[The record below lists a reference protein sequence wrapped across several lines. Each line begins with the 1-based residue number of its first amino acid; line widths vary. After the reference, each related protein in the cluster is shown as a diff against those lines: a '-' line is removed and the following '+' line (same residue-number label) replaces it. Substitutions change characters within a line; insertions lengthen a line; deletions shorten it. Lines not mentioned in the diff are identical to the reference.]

1 MNAITQHEMSAMDPD
16 DIGTNTTTG
25 PSFEE
30 IVEARL
36 SRRSLFKGGV
46 GVASTAVFG
55 TMALAACGGGGGDAA
70 PAPVPPAPTPVPPAG
85 VTLSFNPVAKSLA
98 DMVTV
103 PAGYTA
109 SVLYRL
115 GDPIATGVA
124 AYANDGTD
132 VAATYAQRA
141 GDHHDGMEYFGMNAA
156 GQYDRNSS
164 TRGLLVMN
172 HEAITPAYLHPTGQT
187 IVAGARTV
195 ADEVLKEFFAHG
207 VSVIEVNRSAGG
219 AWSYNQASN
228 FNRRVHTLT
237 EIEMAGP
244 AARSSAMITKFSP
257 TGSRTRGT
265 VNNCA
270 HGYTPWYTY
279 LACEE
284 NWAGYFRRVGTAAT
298 PGNPGAT
305 PPVPPTPAT
314 GDNLLRT
321 AKELASFS
329 RYSVGGNGR
338 ELWATVTPDTATDLY
353 GRWRAEVTGAT
364 AADDYRNVANTY
376 GWCVEIDPFNPTS
389 VPKKRTAMGRKA
401 QEGAW
406 LGPVVAGQP
415 LVWYMGDDSQNEYI
429 YKYVSNAVWDPA
441 DATRGLAAGDKY
453 LDDGK
458 LYAARFNADGTGTW
472 LELRL
477 GTNNITA
484 AYAPYSFA
492 DQADVLI
499 NARHAADAAGA
510 TRMDRPEWAGVNP
523 ANGEIYVTLTNNS
536 SRTATN
542 TDPANPRFYDNVA
555 TNGSVTRGNRN
566 GHVIRM
572 AESGG
577 NAGTTMRWDVYL
589 FGARSNAPASANI
602 SQLTANNDFSSPD
615 GLWFSNATPGL
626 LWLQTDDGAYTDVT
640 NCMMLAAVPGR
651 VGDGGARTITNTNTA
666 VTPATTATQGT
677 FVGAAA
683 TDANLRRFLVG
694 PKDCEITGITESPD
708 GTAIFVN
715 IQHPGE
721 GPVTLANFGTNTF
734 TSYWPYSSDA
744 TVVQD
749 TTVPANRRRPRS
761 ATIVITKNGGGKVGV

>member
-1 MNAITQHEMSAMDPD
+1 
-16 DIGTNTTTG
+16 
-25 PSFEE
+25 
-30 IVEARL
+30 
-36 SRRSLFKGGV
+36 
-46 GVASTAVFG
+46 
-55 TMALAACGGGGGDAA
+55 
-70 PAPVPPAPTPVPPAG
+70 
-85 VTLSFNPVAKSLA
+85 
-98 DMVTV
+98 
-103 PAGYTA
+103 
-109 SVLYRL
+109 
-115 GDPIATGVA
+115 
-124 AYANDGTD
+124 
-132 VAATYAQRA
+132 
-141 GDHHDGMEYFGMNAA
+141 
-156 GQYDRNSS
+156 
-164 TRGLLVMN
+164 
-172 HEAITPAYLHPTGQT
+172 
-187 IVAGARTV
+187 
-195 ADEVLKEFFAHG
+195 
-207 VSVIEVNRSAGG
+207 
-219 AWSYNQASN
+219 
-228 FNRRVHTLT
+228 
-237 EIEMAGP
+237 
-244 AARSSAMITKFSP
+244 
-257 TGSRTRGT
+257 

-284 NWAGYFRRVGTAAT
+284 NWAGYFRRVAAT
-298 PGNPGAT
+298 
-305 PPVPPTPAT
+305 
-314 GDNLLRT
+314 DNANRS
-321 AKELASFS
+321 AKELASFG
-329 RYSVGGNGR
+329 RYGVAGNGR

-353 GRWRAEVTGAT
+353 GRWRAEVVGAT

-376 GWCVEIDPFNPTS
+376 GWCVEIDPFNPNS

-441 DATRGLAAGDKY
+441 DATRGSAAGDKY

-472 LELRL
+472 LELRF
-477 GTNNITA
+477 GVNNITA
-484 AYAPYSFA
+484 AYAPYAFA

-555 TNGSVTRGNRN
+555 TNGTVTRGNRN

-572 AESGG
+572 AEAAG

-602 SQLTANNDFSSPD
+602 SALTADNDFSSPD

-666 VTPATTATQGT
+666 VSPATTATQGT
-677 FVGAAA
+677 FVGATPTNA
-683 TDANLRRFLVG
+683 TLRRFLVG
-694 PKDCEITGITESPD
+694 PRDCEITGITESPD

-721 GPVTLANFGTNTF
+721 NVVPLANFATNTF

-744 TVVQD
+744 TAIQPTD
-749 TTVPANRRRPRS
+749 LPANAANRRRPRS